1 MRGRKPTP
9 THLKL
14 VTGCPGKRPINK
26 REPKPAGDLFA
37 APDWLSADQ
46 KIGWR
51 YYIDAAPAG
60 MLKLCDLPALATLV
74 IAADLQR
81 QASLK
86 LQEGIGLLVKAGNGT
101 PVPSP
106 YVTIVARQS
115 DIMLRASAELGFTPT
130 SRGRV
135 VMGEPPLPRDEFF
148 D

>member
-1 MRGRKPTP
+1 M
-9 THLKL
+9 
-14 VTGCPGKRPINK
+14 
-26 REPKPAGDLFA
+26 
-37 APDWLSADQ
+37 SADQ